1 MESETPHW
9 TGQDFIK
16 LIILFGMYCLFA
28 PAVGF
33 LIRKSPRAQRITFA
47 IMCFMTTGGIFQAS
61 EWGLTLTPFLYRS
74 HARGYHFYFIILPAV
89 TLIFAK
95 IFNKWR
101 EVKLVPPGM
110 WLFYLFCLSASFSI
124 VFAQYPTYGMM
135 AALKTVELTLIGT
148 AAYNFI
154 RTDGDLKFLVNCMA
168 WTMAWQLIVG
178 LKLKYI
184 HHIYQVYGTFEHQNS
199 LSTFTTMIGLVF
211 LGVAL
216 APKEKKSNWFLWV
229 YIFCAFIVQSALSR
243 GSLFTF
249 ALGTVIVIGLSLID
263 RVTKRRVYVLLGLT
277 GVAAIGLAFTMD
289 TLVERFKGDE
299 RYNDESKK
307 TREMLNDASRAMVR
321 DHPFGVGWNNYGK
334 MLNWPNHYGDNI
346 DAYNRSVGNTV
357 DPHYQKGISES
368 LYYLILA
375 ENGYLSLILFI
386 AFYSLFLFMNLRAAW
401 TFRYDFVGGFSI
413 GMFAGCSVIYL
424 QSLLERVLTQPR
436 NMALWFLLLGAAGR
450 IEMWRRREVK
460 LRKEPLPEPTQFDRN
475 ELASLSEQPVAAG
488 PQGWA

>member
-1 MESETPHW
+1 VESPQW
-9 TGQDFIK
+9 SAQDFVK
-16 LIILFGMYCLFA
+16 VIILFGLYCVFA

-33 LIRKSPRAQRITFA
+33 LIRKSARAQRITFA
-47 IMCFMTTGGIFQAS
+47 IMCFMTTGGIFQAN

-89 TLIFAK
+89 ALIFAK
-95 IFNKWR
+95 IFTKWR

-124 VFAQYPTYGMM
+124 FFAQFPNYVMM
-135 AALKTVELTLIGT
+135 AALKTVELTLVGT

-154 RTDGDLKFLVNCMA
+154 RTDRDLKFLVNCMA

-178 LKLKYI
+178 LKEKYI

-216 APKEKKSNWFLWV
+216 APKQEKSNWFLWV

-249 ALGTVIVIGLSLID
+249 AIGTVIVITLSLMD
-263 RVTKRRVYVLLGLT
+263 RVTKRRVYVLVGL
-277 GVAAIGLAFTMD
+277 VAVAVIGLAFTMD
-289 TLVERFKGDE
+289 TLVERFKGDKQ
-299 RYNDESKK
+299 YNNESEK
-307 TREMLNDASRAMVR
+307 TREMLNVASRNMVR
-321 DHPFGVGWNNYGK
+321 DHPLGVGWNNYGK
-334 MLNWPNHYGDNI
+334 MINWPNHYGEHI

-357 DPHYQKGISES
+357 DLTYQKGISES

-375 ENGYLSLILFI
+375 ENGYLSLVLFI

-401 TFRYDFVGGFSI
+401 TFRSDFIGGFSI

-436 NMALWFLLLGAAGR
+436 NMALWFLLLGAAAR
-450 IEMWRRREVK
+450 IEMWRREEVK
-460 LRKEPLPEPTQFDRN
+460 LRRQPARRVTQFERN
-475 ELASLSEQPVAAG
+475 ELASLTEHAA
-488 PQGWA
+488 

>member
-1 MESETPHW
+1 
-9 TGQDFIK
+9 
-16 LIILFGMYCLFA
+16 
-28 PAVGF
+28 
-33 LIRKSPRAQRITFA
+33 
-47 IMCFMTTGGIFQAS
+47 
-61 EWGLTLTPFLYRS
+61 
-74 HARGYHFYFIILPAV
+74 
-89 TLIFAK
+89 
-95 IFNKWR
+95 
-101 EVKLVPPGM
+101 M

-124 VFAQYPTYGMM
+124 FFAQYPTYVLM
-135 AALKTVELTLIGT
+135 AALKTVELTLVGV
-148 AAYNFI
+148 AAYNFL
-154 RTDGDLKFLVNCMA
+154 RTDRDLKFMVNCLA
-168 WTMAWQLIVG
+168 CTMAWQLIVV
-178 LKLKYI
+178 LKMKYV

-249 ALGTVIVIGLSLID
+249 AFGTVVVVALSLID
-263 RVTKRRVYVLLGLT
+263 RVTKRRIYVTLGL
-277 GVAAIGLAFTMD
+277 GAVALIGLAFTLD
-289 TLVERFKGDE
+289 TITARFHDYGTE
-299 RYNDESKK
+299 ESKR
-307 TREMLNDASRAMVR
+307 TRDMLNEASRAMVR

-334 MLNWPNHYGDNI
+334 MINYPNHYGENI
-346 DAYNRSVGNTV
+346 DAWQRKNGNPV
-357 DPHYQKGISES
+357 DPLYQKGISES

-375 ENGYLSLILFI
+375 ENGYISLVLFI

-413 GMFAGCSVIYL
+413 GMFAGCGVIYL

-450 IEMWRRREVK
+450 IEMWRRSEVK
-460 LRKEPLPEPTQFDRN
+460 LRKEPLSEPTQFERN
-475 ELASLSEQPVAAG
+475 ELASLTEQPVSAG